1 LVGGALTIATGGIAA
16 IPVLIAG
23 TSIGLAAGV
32 TGGSAAISEK
42 IVKSRQMKAAKTA
55 LEADEKATHDV
66 QEKLQDLAQNKNF
79 VKKITADFIKTGGSI
94 TSSSI
99 KLGNLLMS
107 SGSGLLTKG
116 LETTAQLFGDDI
128 GREVSKLIVA
138 ASGRVVSG
146 SVTIVLG
153 GFTMAYDIY
162 KLSSQIETL
171 ATKST
176 ESSAEELRQI
186 AQKLE
191 EAVEAIAST
200 DEKTN
205 IDDFKDGSDT
215 NEI

>member
-1 LVGGALTIATGGIAA
+1 MQQSFFEKSGVSYRPRFFIHPTIDSDSKSIYKSST
-16 IPVLIAG
+16 LLAG

-99 KLGNLLMS
+99 KLSNLLMS

-138 ASGRVVSG
+138 G
-146 SVTIVLG
+146 
-153 GFTMAYDIY
+153 
-162 KLSSQIETL
+162 
-171 ATKST
+171 
-176 ESSAEELRQI
+176 
-186 AQKLE
+186 
-191 EAVEAIAST
+191 
-200 DEKTN
+200 N
-205 IDDFKDGSDT
+205 I
-215 NEI
+215 

>member
-1 LVGGALTIATGGIAA
+1 MDPCIQGILYEYLNC
-16 IPVLIAG
+16 IILAG

-66 QEKLQDLAQNKNF
+66 QEKLQGLAQNKNF

-99 KLGNLLMS
+99 KLSNLLMS

-138 ASGRVVSG
+138 G
-146 SVTIVLG
+146 
-153 GFTMAYDIY
+153 
-162 KLSSQIETL
+162 
-171 ATKST
+171 
-176 ESSAEELRQI
+176 
-186 AQKLE
+186 
-191 EAVEAIAST
+191 
-200 DEKTN
+200 N
-205 IDDFKDGSDT
+205 I
-215 NEI
+215 